1 MTEVVRTR
9 TVNATVDQIWAVLAY
24 YGAIS
29 VWAPNVS
36 HSSLTT
42 ATLDGVGATRRVQV
56 GRNAL
61 LEEIVDWQPG
71 ETLSYDLSGLPK
83 IIRSANNRWTLVD
96 HGATTE
102 VTLTSN
108 IDAGNRPP
116 QKLVASLAARPLA
129 KASEQ
134 LLDGLA
140 RHAEGKNRD

>member
-9 TVNATVDQIWAVLAY
+9 TVHATVGQIWAVLAD

-42 ATLDGVGATRRVQV
+42 AAADGVGATRRVQV

-61 LEEIVDWQPG
+61 LEEVVDWQP
-71 ETLSYDLSGLPK
+71 EVTLSYDISGLPK
-83 IIRSANNRWTLVD
+83 IIRSANNRWSLLGRGDV
-96 HGATTE
+96 TE

-108 IDAGNRPP
+108 VEVGNRPP
-116 QKLVASLAARPLA
+116 QKLVARIAARQLA

-140 RHAEGKNRD
+140 TRSEGTNHE

>member
-9 TVNATVDQIWAVLAY
+9 TVNASVGQIWAVLAD

-42 ATLDGVGATRRVQV
+42 DTLDGLGATRRVQV

-61 LEEIVDWQPG
+61 LEEVVDWQP
-71 ETLSYDLSGLPK
+71 EVTLSYDITGLPK
-83 IIRSANNRWTLVD
+83 VIRSANNRWTLVER
-96 HGATTE
+96 GATTE
-102 VTLTSN
+102 VTLTSHVEV
-108 IDAGNRPP
+108 GNRPP
-116 QKLVASLAARPLA
+116 QKLIARIAARQLA

-140 RHAEGKNRD
+140 ARSEGRDHD